1 MLYKVKCAS
10 NIVQSTLSFYNYNTI
25 LNTNFNTKSSIT
37 PGIPNIPTIA
47 ADNHVIAIPSPNILS
62 THKIT
67 APTSALIKNPTITF
81 VLLCNSLKNNTIT
94 KSAIKK
100 LTIEISSIFY
110 PSPFHKDYII

>member
-1 MLYKVKCAS
+1 MHNFLMS
-10 NIVQSTLSFYNYNTI
+10 IHHYNTI

-67 APTSALIKNPTITF
+67 EGLSKKCSVGQSYTEIGNLIANGINGTVNVKIKE
-81 VLLCNSLKNNTIT
+81 LK
-94 KSAIKK
+94 
-100 LTIEISSIFY
+100 E
-110 PSPFHKDYII
+110 